1 MPHFINLTPFE
12 MSVAQH
18 ITKDSDGSW
27 MCELCK
33 TRSNNIMRILT
44 HRLMLCDQSD
54 SLETISNETAINL
67 CLHFD
72 EAGSRGMWETYV
84 RLAEDSM
91 VCILAN
97 DKDSSIPD
105 IAKNNPEVPRNQ
117 DFPVTPPSFLSREQQ
132 AEWTIRRNRK

>member
-1 MPHFINLTPFE
+1 

-18 ITKDSDGSW
+18 IKEDSDGSW

-33 TRSNNIMRILT
+33 TRSNNIMRIVT

-54 SLETISNETAINL
+54 SLETISNETAIHL
-67 CLHFD
+67 CLLFD

-84 RLAEDSM
+84 RLAADSM

-105 IAKNNPEVPRNQ
+105 IAKINPGAPRNQ
-117 DFPVTPPSFLSREQQ
+117 EFPVTPPSFLSREQQ
-132 AEWTIRRNRK
+132 AEWTFRRNRK